1 MEAPVALI
9 DDILEADRAVRPQ
22 VAVTPLDPSPTLSA
36 ELGCEVLLKCD
47 HLQPTGSFKI
57 RGATNKVRSLD
68 AAQRSA
74 GVLTA
79 STGNH
84 GLAVARAGQLAGVA
98 VKVYVSNTA
107 VPSKLAAIRALGA
120 ELEVLDG
127 PPIAAEL
134 AARRA
139 AEAEG
144 KTYISPY
151 NDLTVVAGQGTMGV
165 ELAAQAPE
173 LDAVFIAT
181 GGGGLISG
189 VGSALKALSPKTR
202 VVGVWPSHSACL
214 LGALKAGRI
223 VDIAEQPTLSDA
235 TAGAIEPGA
244 VTFPI
249 CQQVIDETVTVEEA
263 EIAAAMRQV
272 AESDHWMVEGAAGVA
287 LAGLVR
293 QAEAYRGKT
302 VAVVLCGRNIAL
314 DRYLA
319 TIS

>member
-1 MEAPVALI
+1 MEARMALI

-22 VAVTPLDPSPTLSA
+22 VEVTPLDPSPSLSA
-36 ELGCEVLLKCD
+36 RLGCTVLLKCD

-57 RGATNKVRSLD
+57 RGATNKVRALD
-68 AAQRSA
+68 AAQRRA

-84 GLAVARAGQLAGVA
+84 GLAVARAGKLAGVA

-107 VPSKLAAIRALGA
+107 APSKLAAIRDLGA
-120 ELEVLDG
+120 ELEILDG
-127 PPIAAEL
+127 PPIVAEL
-134 AARRA
+134 AARKA
-139 AEAEG
+139 AGEEG

-151 NDLTVVAGQGTMGV
+151 NDLTVVAGQGTLGV
-165 ELAAQAPE
+165 ELSRQAPE

-189 VGSALKALSPKTR
+189 VGTALKALSPKTR
-202 VVGVWPSHSACL
+202 VVSVWPENSACM
-214 LGALKAGRI
+214 LGALEAGAI
-223 VDIAEQPTLSDA
+223 VDIEERPTLSDA
-235 TAGAIEPGA
+235 TAGAVEQGA

-249 CQQVIDETVTVEEA
+249 CQQVIDETATVTEG
-263 EIAAAMRQV
+263 EIAAAMRLV

-287 LAGLVR
+287 LAGLVKR
-293 QAEAYRGKT
+293 AEAYRDKT

-314 DRYLA
+314 DRYLEA
-319 TIS
+319 VG

>member
-1 MEAPVALI
+1 MALI
-9 DDILEADRAVRPQ
+9 DDILEADRAIRPQ
-22 VAVTPLDPSPTLSA
+22 VAVTSLDDSPALSA
-36 ELGCEVLLKCD
+36 KLGCRVLLKCD

-68 AAQRSA
+68 EAQRRA

-84 GLAVARAGQLAGVA
+84 GLAVARAGKLASVA

-107 VPSKLAAIRALGA
+107 APSKLAAIRDLGA
-120 ELEVLDG
+120 ELEILDG
-127 PPIAAEL
+127 PPIVAEL
-134 AARRA
+134 AARKA
-139 AEAEG
+139 AGEKG

-151 NDLTVVAGQGTMGV
+151 NDLTVVAGQGTLGV
-165 ELAAQAPE
+165 ELSRQAPE

-189 VGSALKALSPKTR
+189 VGTALKALSPRTR
-202 VVGVWPSHSACL
+202 VVGVWPENSACM
-214 LGALKAGRI
+214 LGALEAGAI
-223 VDIAEQPTLSDA
+223 VDIAERPTLSDA
-235 TAGAIEPGA
+235 TAGAVEQGA

-249 CQQVIDETVTVEEA
+249 CRQVIDETTTVTEA
-263 EIAAAMRQV
+263 EIADAMRLV

-287 LAGLVR
+287 LAGLVKR
-293 QAEAYRGKT
+293 AEAYRGKT

-314 DRYLA
+314 GRYLEA
-319 TIS
+319 VG